1 MSMESQ
7 IDYAAVLEDLENDRA
22 ELEALIAYIKRKKL
36 GQGMDIQITP
46 GTGSMKSTGMRPT
59 MMRGTTIAQDA
70 FFSLG
75 LIDAAKKYLAIMK
88 APKSAREIADALRA
102 GGFNTTSKD
111 FNNTV
116 FSVLSRENKQDG
128 GIVKVNTGWGL
139 PEWYPGLKRGKSVAP
154 SKISQA
160 PSMEPSYDDEN
171 NEDQKG

>member
-111 FNNTV
+111 FNNTFLEV
-116 FSVLSRENKQDG
+116 SVGDGPRGRTYVDSLENRIDHLDNVDFS
-128 GIVKVNTGWGL
+128 GIYQYGRCS
-139 PEWYPGLKRGKSVAP
+139 PGCL
-154 SKISQA
+154 
-160 PSMEPSYDDEN
+160 
-171 NEDQKG
+171 